1 VANQQIAM
9 RVIELPVIEEKDD
22 LDAAVR
28 FQAAEAIAMPLEEA
42 VLDYQ
47 VVGSVEGHDGARRL
61 RVVLV
66 AARRSMIDGF
76 LGAVRGAGLKPE
88 GIDLDAFAV
97 VRMLADEVPEAP
109 GVPPSSRAFCHL
121 GGVANLAVASGRTCL
136 FARALSTQ
144 WEAEGAASGLAS
156 EMRLSIDSYTAS
168 ASSVPVADLV
178 LSGPGSHNE
187 AFVAELETHLGM
199 PTSVAP
205 ALGHLEAPALD
216 AGEDPS
222 RFTVAAG
229 LALGAAA

>member
-1 VANQQIAM
+1 
-9 RVIELPVIEEKDD
+9 VIELPVIEEEDD
-22 LDAAVR
+22 LEAAVR
-28 FQAAEAIAMPLEEA
+28 FQAAEAIAMPLDEA

-47 VVGSVEGHDGARRL
+47 VVGSVEGQDGATRL

-76 LGAVRGAGLKPE
+76 LEAVRSAGLKPE

-97 VRMLADEVPEAP
+97 VRMLADEAPESP

-136 FARALSTQ
+136 FARALSTP
-144 WEAEGAASGLAS
+144 WEAEEAASGLAS
-156 EMRLSIDSYTAS
+156 EIRLSIDSYMAS
-168 ASSVPVADLV
+168 ASTVPVADLV
-178 LSGPGSHNE
+178 LSGPGSHDE
-187 AFVAELETHLGM
+187 AFVTELEAHLGM

-205 ALGHLEAPALD
+205 PLGRLGATGLT